1 MLRVAPFV
9 MLITKKKKNHL
20 NEWMLISPNEK
31 NNLDFEQ
38 LFLQDSR

>member
-9 MLITKKKKNHL
+9 MLITKKNNHL
-20 NEWMLISPNEK
+20 NEWMVIRPNEK